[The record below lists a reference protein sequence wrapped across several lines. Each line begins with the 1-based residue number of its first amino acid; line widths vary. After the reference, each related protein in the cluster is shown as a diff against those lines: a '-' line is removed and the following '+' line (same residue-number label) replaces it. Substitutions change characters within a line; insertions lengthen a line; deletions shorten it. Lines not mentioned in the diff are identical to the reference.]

1 MKGEANKIIYAKEEE
16 GFSLFEVLIALAIMS
31 VVSLALFQSTT
42 QLLSVSEKSV
52 SVTGNT
58 LDDFVL
64 NETFQSLVV
73 GIVPA
78 WPEDEE
84 NIFRGDEA
92 GFSGLVA
99 GSTLL
104 QQGGVKPFSAN
115 VSVQNALGN
124 QSFIDFQ
131 FDGAPLISQPVEGV
145 SYEFSYLGWDQ
156 KWYNFW
162 PPEEIPS
169 TGFEGDNLF
178 LEMPQLPEAIRLMSL
193 NEDASFFLLA
203 SRNETAYPAG
213 RLEIIR
219 E

>member
-1 MKGEANKIIYAKEEE
+1 MLTDQKEA

-31 VVSLALFQSTT
+31 VISLALFQSTT

-52 SVTGNT
+52 NVTGKT
-58 LDDFVL
+58 IDVFVL
-64 NETFQSLVV
+64 NETFQSLVI

-78 WPEDEE
+78 WDEDED
-84 NIFRGDEA
+84 NIFKGNEDQ
-92 GFSGLVA
+92 FSGLVA
-99 GSTLL
+99 GSALL
-104 QQGGVKPFSAN
+104 QQGGVKRFSAN
-115 VSVQNALGN
+115 VSSLNNSQNK
-124 QSFIDFQ
+124 SFIDFE
-131 FDGAPLISQPVEGV
+131 FDGAPLLSQTVEGMA
-145 SYEFSYLGWDQ
+145 YQFSYLGWDQ

-178 LEMPQLPEAIRLMSL
+178 LEMPQLPEAIRLSSQ
-193 NEDASFFLLA
+193 NDNAPFFLIA

-213 RLEIIR
+213 RLDIIR